1 MVDEVS
7 RSAAKIALLV
17 AVPVA
22 VLVGVGAFALLSS
35 AGEAPPATGPVATEE
50 RPLTE
55 AEAIACRALLSQ
67 LPEQV
72 DGLAQ
77 RPVTAGPEQNA
88 AYGDPAVVLAC
99 GVAPAEYPPTDT
111 VYPLPAGVGGTVCW
125 HAAEQPDASVW
136 TTLDRQVPV
145 QVRVPTGYDGPG
157 QLVTELSLPV
167 IKTLRPE
174 PGAAPTG
181 CAS

>member
-7 RSAAKIALLV
+7 RSAAKIAALV
-17 AVPVA
+17 ALPVA
-22 VLVGVGAFALLSS
+22 LLAGLGVFALLNS
-35 AGEAPPATGPVATEE
+35 AGEATGPVATED

-55 AEAIACRALLSQ
+55 ADATACRALLSQ
-67 LPEQV
+67 LPDEV
-72 DGLAQ
+72 GGLAQ

-88 AYGDPAVVLAC
+88 AYGDPAIVLAC
-99 GVAPAEYPPTDT
+99 GVAPAGYPPTDT
-111 VYPLPAGVGGTVCW
+111 VYPLPAGVGGTICW

-145 QVRVPTGYDGPG
+145 QVRVPAAHDGPG

-181 CAS
+181 CSS